1 MTITRAFGAGLV
13 VSLVLSSAAVMA
25 AEVDGGRIIAAD
37 KEPQNWLSH
46 GRTYGEQRFSPLAKI
61 TTANV
66 GQLGL
71 AWSHDI
77 ASRTARGVEAT
88 PIVVDGVMYTTGA
101 WSHVLALDART
112 GKLLWEFDPQISG
125 AYGAKGCCDVVNRG
139 VAVWA
144 GKVYVGAFDG
154 RLIALDAK
162 TGKKVWETLTV
173 DQSQDYTI
181 SGAPR
186 VVKGKVIIGNG
197 GADFGVRGYVSAY
210 DAETGTMA
218 WRFYTVPGNPKDGFE
233 SKTVE
238 MIAKTWHGEWWR
250 HGGGGTVW
258 DSMAYDPDLDLL
270 YIGVGNGGPWNY
282 TMRSDGKGDNLFLAS
297 IVAIDGRARK
307 VLMQA
312 PKNGFFYVLD
322 RATGEFISGTPY
334 VNVTWANGLD
344 PKSGRPIEKP
354 EARYSAAG
362 KPALVAPGPLGGHN
376 WQPMSYSPAT
386 GLVYVPAL
394 DGGFMYVPA
403 DPQSFQRRAG
413 VFWNNGLH
421 AISSSLPD
429 DEAIR
434 KAIRASAKGR
444 IIAWDPVQRKSVWTA
459 EFPVPWNG
467 GLLSTA
473 GGLVFQGNG
482 MGRFV
487 AYDAA
492 SGKTLWDF
500 HAQTGI
506 VAAAVTYEVGGEQ
519 YVTILAGWG
528 GAAPLF
534 AGEIVTQ
541 AAKGGLNRILT
552 FKLGGGATLPPLLTV
567 KRPLNPPALTA
578 SKEALEQ
585 GGALYRSYCTR
596 CHGHATV
603 AGGVVTDL
611 RYSAMLGSPEAHRA
625 VVLDGVLMRNGMISF
640 SDFLKPD
647 DVEAIRA
654 YVIEQAHREQK
665 RLSQ

>member
-1 MTITRAFGAGLV
+1 MTLYVVEESRDESAPRRFDLRGFVMLTVGLVLVVLGVQTSGQSGWGSPLVVVSVLAGLAAIALLLMLEPRV
-13 VSLVLSSAAVMA
+13 RTPLIEFALFRNRVFMGTLLIHFSWNWVWSVFMFLLTLYLQHVRDLSPLQTGVLYLGFALPFVIGSSVAGKVGARVGERMQILGGMSLGVLGSLIFALLAEQASYALIVLGFVALGVGGALSYNAATSLGMA
-25 AEVDGGRIIAAD
+25 SVPDAKSGEASGIQNTVLQLGAVFGLAAGTAVFKAIENQRVLASLERAGARLSQGDRGELAGLLSGSDAAQQRLGTLAAAVDGGRIIAAD

-270 YIGVGNGGPWNY
+270 
-282 TMRSDGKGDNLFLAS
+282 
-297 IVAIDGRARK
+297 
-307 VLMQA
+307 
-312 PKNGFFYVLD
+312 
-322 RATGEFISGTPY
+322 
-334 VNVTWANGLD
+334 
-344 PKSGRPIEKP
+344 
-354 EARYSAAG
+354 
-362 KPALVAPGPLGGHN
+362 
-376 WQPMSYSPAT
+376 
-386 GLVYVPAL
+386 
-394 DGGFMYVPA
+394 
-403 DPQSFQRRAG
+403 
-413 VFWNNGLH
+413 
-421 AISSSLPD
+421 
-429 DEAIR
+429 
-434 KAIRASAKGR
+434 
-444 IIAWDPVQRKSVWTA
+444 
-459 EFPVPWNG
+459 
-467 GLLSTA
+467 
-473 GGLVFQGNG
+473 
-482 MGRFV
+482 
-487 AYDAA
+487 
-492 SGKTLWDF
+492 
-500 HAQTGI
+500 
-506 VAAAVTYEVGGEQ
+506 
-519 YVTILAGWG
+519 
-528 GAAPLF
+528 
-534 AGEIVTQ
+534 
-541 AAKGGLNRILT
+541 
-552 FKLGGGATLPPLLTV
+552 
-567 KRPLNPPALTA
+567 
-578 SKEALEQ
+578 
-585 GGALYRSYCTR
+585 
-596 CHGHATV
+596 
-603 AGGVVTDL
+603 
-611 RYSAMLGSPEAHRA
+611 
-625 VVLDGVLMRNGMISF
+625 
-640 SDFLKPD
+640 
-647 DVEAIRA
+647 
-654 YVIEQAHREQK
+654 
-665 RLSQ
+665 